1 MEIKV
6 ITVSALNRYIQY
18 KFEQDIYLQLVYL
31 KAEIS
36 NVRLSKGILYFVLKD
51 EESEIDALMFQ
62 NIASK
67 LKFEPIDGMTV
78 IVSGKVSVY
87 QKRGRYSFSVL
98 TMEQTGLGN
107 AYLEFL
113 QLKEKLSKEGIFD
126 VDKKLPLPRMS
137 ERIGVI
143 TSATGDALH
152 DIITTIQR
160 RFPIAKV
167 YLYPALVQG
176 PEAPASLIRSL
187 EQANTDKIVDVILIA
202 RGGGT
207 VEDLSCFNNERL
219 ARTIFQS
226 RIPTVSGVGHEQDYT
241 ICDFVASFRAPTP
254 TGAAVAVTKDQVELL
269 ATLDYQ
275 EKQLQSSVRQKLMTM
290 YHDYQ
295 TLINSHGIKNFTQT
309 LEAKSQTVS
318 QLENRL
324 KLQSPIKMIQD
335 YEDTRHLLEERLQG
349 TTTRLLDRFEGQVFQ
364 QVDKLIILNPLH
376 LMKKG
381 YAITYQ
387 QAKLVTSIN
396 QLNSKEPL
404 QVVYADGHAMT
415 NITSIQELTIEELLI
430 PELSIHKEVKS

>member
-18 KFEQDIYLQLVYL
+18 KFEQDIHLQLVYL

-87 QKRGRYSFSVL
+87 QKRGRYSFNVL

-113 QLKEKLSKEGIFD
+113 QLKEKLSKEGLFD
-126 VDKKLPLPRMS
+126 ADKKLPLPRMS

-152 DIITTIQR
+152 DILTTIQR

-187 EQANTDKIVDVILIA
+187 EQANLDKLVDVILIA

-207 VEDLSCFNNERL
+207 VEDLSCFNDERL
-219 ARTIFQS
+219 ARTIFHS

-290 YHDYQ
+290 YRDYQ
-295 TLINSHGIKNFTQT
+295 TLINSHRIKNFTQT
-309 LEAKSQTVS
+309 LEAKSQMVS

-335 YEDTRHLLEERLQG
+335 YEATRRILEERLQS
-349 TTTRLLDRFEGQVFQ
+349 TTSRLLDRFEDQVLQ

-376 LMKKG
+376 LIIG
-381 YAITYQ
+381 RAH
-387 QAKLVTSIN
+387 V
-396 QLNSKEPL
+396 
-404 QVVYADGHAMT
+404 
-415 NITSIQELTIEELLI
+415 
-430 PELSIHKEVKS
+430 